1 MMKARSLDLQ
11 SNSMSSRPFYPSCC
25 SFSADQS
32 CPCPCNCSSKSAS
45 PGAHG
50 CPARTSV
57 SAQEN
62 RGRMKPQAVGSSFL
76 AAYFCCQG
84 ERKDGPMSHG
94 SWQSPRE
101 AILCWP
107 ALTMCCRTRTGQ
119 DPQGKPAADCG
130 RASERLK
137 LSPHFTLT
145 SLQPLPPARAP
156 LNN

>member
-1 MMKARSLDLQ
+1 MPYPIDHATLPIAPSQLINPLLVPATALPSLLPPTPIDAQ
-11 SNSMSSRPFYPSCC
+11 PRPSI
-25 SFSADQS
+25 
-32 CPCPCNCSSKSAS
+32 
-45 PGAHG
+45 
-50 CPARTSV
+50 
-57 SAQEN
+57 SAQGN
-62 RGRMKPQAVGSSFL
+62 KGRMKPQVVGSSFL

-84 ERKDGPMSHG
+84 ERKYGPTSHG

-107 ALTMCCRTRTGQ
+107 ALTMRCRTRTGQ

-137 LSPHFTLT
+137 HFPHFTLT